1 MTPGAMAQLLIIL
14 APLLKEGI
22 IEGNKL
28 ITTFRADLSADELRT
43 ALQASCSATWPELDF
58 SPRG

>member
-1 MTPGAMAQLLIIL
+1 MTPGAIAQLVIVL
-14 APLLKEGI
+14 APLLKDAVVEG
-22 IEGNKL
+22 EKL
-28 ITTFRADLSADELRT
+28 ITTFRDDLSADDLRT